1 MTILCSASLQQPLRK
16 TALILVDLL
25 TYFFLSRTLSEQ
37 FTRHILTLIGYS
49 YIQYQ
54 YKLSRV

>member
-16 TALILVDLL
+16 TALILVYLL

-37 FTRHILTLIGYS
+37 FTRHILTNRLQLHPIS
-49 YIQYQ
+49 
-54 YKLSRV
+54 V